1 MNNKGQTLVI
11 FVIVLPILLM
21 MLTLI
26 IDLGFLY
33 IEKRNISNN
42 VSDAVEYYLDNSN
55 DTDIEN
61 KVTKLLNKNIK
72 NIEDININNN
82 LEYVEINVSK
92 TRKSLYSIISHDTD
106 INITYIGYKDS
117 KKIIKG

>member
-11 FVIVLPILLM
+11 FVIILPILLI

-42 VSDAVEYYLDNSN
+42 VYDSVEYYLENID
-55 DTDIEN
+55 DEEVKTDVE
-61 KVTKLLNKNIK
+61 KLLNKNIK
-72 NIEDININNN
+72 NIEDIKIIENE
-82 LEYVEINVSK
+82 EYVEIHLTK
-92 TRKSLYSIISHDTD
+92 TRKSLYSIITHDTKIS
-106 INITYIGYKDS
+106 INYIGYKES
-117 KKIIKG
+117 KEIIKG